1 MFNIHGECHDD
12 DDAVGVPPI
21 LPPPILPPCHWPVLS
36 RKAMGEDGHVHHD
49 E

>member
-1 MFNIHGECHDD
+1 MMFNIHGECHDD
-12 DDAVGVPPI
+12 DDAVGV
-21 LPPPILPPCHWPVLS
+21 PPILPPCHWPVLS